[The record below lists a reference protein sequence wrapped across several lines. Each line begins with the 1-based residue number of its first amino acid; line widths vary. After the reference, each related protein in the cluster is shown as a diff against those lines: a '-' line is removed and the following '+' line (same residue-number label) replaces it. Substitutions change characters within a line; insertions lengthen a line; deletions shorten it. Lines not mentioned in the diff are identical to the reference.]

1 MVADEKDSGSSVN
14 FPLTFA
20 VIKRYKRLCIVC
32 NETNVVV
39 YTPPVFLRKHIHS
52 RDGLKLLAQQFE
64 KHWPNT
70 IKYIIE
76 FETNTREN
84 NGR

>member
-1 MVADEKDSGSSVN
+1 MVEQENDSGSSVD

-32 NETNVVV
+32 VETNVVV
-39 YTPPVFLRKHIHS
+39 YTPPDFVRKHIQS

-64 KHWPNT
+64 QHWPNT

-76 FETNTREN
+76 FETKTREK